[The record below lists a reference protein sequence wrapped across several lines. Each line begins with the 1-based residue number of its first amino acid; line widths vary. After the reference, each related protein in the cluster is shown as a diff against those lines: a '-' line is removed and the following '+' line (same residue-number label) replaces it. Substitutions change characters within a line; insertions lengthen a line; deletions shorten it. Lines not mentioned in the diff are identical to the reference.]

1 MFYETKPREQ
11 SGRDAFSRFNA
22 QVRSAAMAS
31 LAILEGKEID
41 RVYCDFHDDFVVRKK
56 DNKGIVYHFYQVKTK
71 AKQNQNW
78 TVNAVSGIPA
88 KKNTELD
95 TQKIKDSFLGK
106 LLLHTVQF
114 GDECESV
121 IFQTN
126 ANHHD
131 DLELFFQDVKKN
143 NFNNKKYI
151 FFYLLQ

>member
-88 KKNTELD
+88 KKIQNW
-95 TQKIKDSFLGK
+95 I
-106 LLLHTVQF
+106 H
-114 GDECESV
+114 
-121 IFQTN
+121 
-126 ANHHD
+126 
-131 DLELFFQDVKKN
+131 KK
-143 NFNNKKYI
+143 
-151 FFYLLQ
+151 